1 MNFQVNFI
9 LHIRVINDWNN
20 LTSDIVGNSSLNN
33 FKSAIDNYFYDYRF
47 MLM

>member
-1 MNFQVNFI
+1 MTGT
-9 LHIRVINDWNN
+9 RVINDWNN
-20 LTSDIVGNSSLNN
+20 LTNDIVGNSSVNN